1 MLKPRL
7 MNPQFV
13 QKVIQEKNDK
23 IFQLKHFIH
32 SKHFYVFLFVLGLC
46 LLLFLVYRYFDKK
59 NRMEEME
66 TNTQSLEKEEMES
79 QNIEDDYNE
88 DDEIGATPI
97 QQIKGTSLE
106 DKSTYIPNHV
116 QRENDMINLD
126 EYDNM
131 DVQEIQF

>member
-1 MLKPRL
+1 MS
-7 MNPQFV
+7 
-13 QKVIQEKNDK
+13 KN
-23 IFQLKHFIH
+23 
-32 SKHFYVFLFVLGLC
+32 SY
-46 LLLFLVYRYFDKK
+46 LLLINDDSDDETCSYT
-59 NRMEEME
+59 EME
-66 TNTQSLEKEEMES
+66 AQSLETDTQSLEKEEMES

-97 QQIKGTSLE
+97 QQINSTNLE